1 MAKHEV
7 KESDQDFKFNNAM
20 DLLNN
25 AIINV
30 NEVSEWT
37 GQIAYL
43 IDFLRET
50 ADKFEEICV
59 ESYGTRWRSNANYDT
74 RWRSNANY
82 DTRSRANANYGED
95 WRD

>member
-1 MAKHEV
+1 MKKHEV
-7 KESDQDFKFNNAM
+7 KESSQDFKFDNAM

-43 IDFLRET
+43 IDFLRAA

-59 ESYGTRWRSNANYDT
+59 ESYG
-74 RWRSNANY
+74 
-82 DTRSRANANYGED
+82 ED